1 MANFGVSMPTDG
13 KSEYNRGDRILKTNA
28 GLIKRPS
35 WTKSDPTVIRI
46 FPCSQG
52 NQPQPTRYSDT
63 EFSPWFYACT
73 MVSSFGNPP
82 STWIANDP
90 EDRSYDTRTNPAV
103 MVYELANAVA
113 KGPPSGIRGPQEW
126 ALTLRGGAGK
136 SALVS
141 KPDTALL
148 VRCAIYESK
157 GTPNSVPDGLAP
169 NHQPVFMMLK
179 KSAWQ
184 SMNRE
189 LSILKESGTQGL
201 SNPNDKYVSG
211 DIVSLNNGSYVLFF
225 EVGMP
230 PRGYASSTPAAG
242 GFPAGKNKPIGYDCI
257 ISPTYRGAPAS
268 FTDAEAG
275 VVMRKIESP
284 IRDCLNFPSDE
295 EQVRYVVDSL
305 KGSHAT
311 AGLVVH
317 ALRDRY
323 ERFIPV
329 EVMNYGNEYLRNNG
343 LMATA
348 VSNPGF
354 VSAPPP
360 MPTWNNGPPQVSDS
374 AAWNANPI
382 PQYAY
387 PSQPPRPVPVA
398 PYPVSNVNVS
408 PANLPDPRELVEG
421 AKNTADTG
429 IDSSDFMSKLAELR
443 AKSTPTK

>member
-1 MANFGVSMPTDG
+1 MANLGVSMPTDG
-13 KSEYNRGDRILKTNA
+13 RSDFNRADRILKPNV
-28 GLIKRPS
+28 GLIKRPA
-35 WTKSDPTVIRI
+35 WAKSDPTVLRI
-46 FPCSQG
+46 FPCMQAG
-52 NQPQPTRYSDT
+52 TPQPTRYSDT

-82 STWIANDP
+82 LTWIANDP

-189 LSILKESGTQGL
+189 LSILHESGTQGL
-201 SNPNDKYVSG
+201 TDPNEKYVSG
-211 DIVSLNNGSYVLFF
+211 DMVSMRNGSYILFF

-230 PRGYASSTPAAG
+230 PRGYDAYTPPAANSSFG
-242 GFPAGKNKPIGYDCI
+242 GKNKPIGYDCMI
-257 ISPTYRGAPAS
+257 RPTYRGAPAS
-268 FTDAEAG
+268 FTDAE
-275 VVMRKIESP
+275 MRIIMKKVEVP

-295 EQVRYVVDSL
+295 EQVRYIVDSM

-329 EVMNYGNEYLRNNG
+329 EVMNYGNEYLRSNG
-343 LMATA
+343 MMATA
-348 VSNPGF
+348 VTNPGF

-360 MPTWNNGPPQVSDS
+360 TPNWGSPPQVSDS
-374 AAWNANPI
+374 AAWNAI

-387 PSQPPRPVPVA
+387 PSSPQPPKPVPVMPA
-398 PYPVSNVNVS
+398 GVVDMSEVSGI
-408 PANLPDPRELVEG
+408 PDPRALVDG
-421 AKNTADTG
+421 AKNGNTG
-429 IDSSDFMSKLAELR
+429 IDSADFISKLAELR
-443 AKSTPTK
+443 AKATPTK